1 MSRRKILIGASIAG
15 HAALFAGV
23 FVHGVWD
30 VEQLGRE
37 ARARTSLAVM
47 VPPLDGGGFPVPEQR
62 LERQQRKEPPKRVVK
77 EPRQP
82 RPRPEEPKL
91 QPDPGPA
98 GPSGGPDA
106 GPGPGGGG
114 PPGGD
119 PCTEPGGCQPEVAP
133 PQPPEVPRLPPPPA
147 PPAPQTVAP
156 QVLKGLRTSGETAIY
171 PPGEVVQQMHRSGD
185 LKTSASLK
193 ICIGADGAVATI
205 GLLRST
211 RYPAYDEALLAS
223 ARRWVYRPYTV
234 NGRAVPVCSV
244 VTFQYEM
251 K

>member
-1 MSRRKILIGASIAG
+1 MSRRKFLIGASIAG

-23 FVHGVWD
+23 FVHGVWEM
-30 VEQLGRE
+30 EQLGRE

-47 VPPLDGGGFPVPEQR
+47 VPPADGGGFAVPEQR
-62 LERQQRKEPPKRVVK
+62 LERQQRKEPPKKVVK

-82 RPRPEEPKL
+82 RPRPDEPKFA
-91 QPDPGPA
+91 PDTGPA
-98 GPSGGPDA
+98 DRGGGLGPD
-106 GPGPGGGG
+106 GPGGGDG

-119 PCTEPGGCQPEVAP
+119 PCTEPGGCPPAVAP
-133 PQPPEVPRLPPPPA
+133 QLPPEVPRLPAPPA

-193 ICIGADGAVATI
+193 VCIGADGAVAAI